1 MPAGELPTSVLELRA
16 RHSIP
21 NDGTPRP
28 KSTVGLV
35 LDHVKVVM
43 VVPGGPVDRLP
54 ERADGL
60 RIEHLDTVLAID
72 PDGNSGLK
80 PVTSSNVISLL
91 RGDDTVGSLVKLLI
105 KKSTEKLP
113 IEFMLTRADYRE
125 VFLSPLPPRY
135 CAFVLFHTGLCQ
147 CDSSRAEASNDSH
160 SLHLFAVRSTR

>member
-72 PDGNSGLK
+72 PGFRSCCKLAVVDPTGSPQELRVRTIHPHPPQK
-80 PVTSSNVISLL
+80 RREEAKKAIKHLVEAHQVDAAPSLL
-91 RGDDTVGSLVKLLI
+91 IT
-105 KKSTEKLP
+105 T
-113 IEFMLTRADYRE
+113 A
-125 VFLSPLPPRY
+125 
-135 CAFVLFHTGLCQ
+135 A
-147 CDSSRAEASNDSH
+147 A
-160 SLHLFAVRSTR
+160 